1 MDRYP
6 LARRTFISQH
16 ITPFNFWIIRFRSL
30 NASNFFSPVI
40 LHVHELLVSVF
51 SRWLGYDG
59 TFPSRLSGP
68 LSFIIVITH
77 DSVVMFVVFWTCQ
90 IVDQIPR
97 LLISSQRTGLRCHLS
112 LSRSQQ
118 GFIIKL
124 SLCDVVRRAARSV
137 Y

>member
-1 MDRYP
+1 MKWIDSIGRLFIWTDTP
-6 LARRTFISQH
+6 LARTTFISQH

-77 DSVVMFVVFWTCQ
+77 GSVVMFVVFLN
-90 IVDQIPR
+90 VSD
-97 LLISSQRTGLRCHLS
+97 S
-112 LSRSQQ
+112 
-118 GFIIKL
+118 
-124 SLCDVVRRAARSV
+124 
-137 Y
+137 